1 MNGREKQMIFDSKRL
16 TEQLGARI
24 NEASKKF
31 RTLAEKLNGG
41 TMTSGSGIQSTCT
54 EILNR
59 LVVNHCANSED
70 AKINQK
76 GYVWIKNGY
85 SGFGELLELISLE
98 FSLQIELRCTQKAGA
113 TLLGAVDCETTV
125 IIREVPPR
133 EKQQHLTAF
142 NVDDIQENPLKTLT
156 DIVRDAENQRLP
168 SPASSEPFDVET
180 GECSSKNATQ
190 DAQPPSLMGNLII
203 EETRTSDSE
212 QDFTNAA
219 DELFNKDKKKENK
232 RKRKERASPTDDKKE
247 SKKKKEQHLTIIEGD
262 EERMF
267 TRFVTE
273 NQKCAEFT
281 TYSNMI
287 CNNMSVISD
296 NLSIIADALR
306 RATDSTHMT
315 VMHRLNYRGAAHE
328 HCDNRCVQHCPPF
341 YKLTRQNGRPS
352 RGLGK
357 KSK

>member
-1 MNGREKQMIFDSKRL
+1 MNSQMIFDSRRL
-16 TEQLGARI
+16 TEQLGDKI
-24 NEASKKF
+24 NTASKKF
-31 RTLAEKLNGG
+31 RVLQERLDGETARNSDGR
-41 TMTSGSGIQSTCT
+41 TQSTCT

-85 SGFGELLELISLE
+85 SGFGELLELISLQ
-98 FSLQIELRCTQKAGA
+98 FNLQIELRCTQKTGP
-113 TLLGAVDCETTV
+113 TILGAADCEAV
-125 IIREVPPR
+125 VVIREVPPR

-142 NVDDIQENPLKTLT
+142 NVDDIRENPLKTLT
-156 DIVRDAENQRLP
+156 DIVRDAESELP

-180 GECSSKNATQ
+180 GEYPAKSVTT
-190 DAQPPSLMGNLII
+190 DAQPPSRLLGDLVI
-203 EETRTSDSE
+203 EENVSSDSE
-212 QDFTNAA
+212 ADFTKRA
-219 DELFNKDKKKENK
+219 DELFNNSKKEKKNK
-232 RKRKERASPTDDKKE
+232 RKRKQQDEADKTTHT
-247 SKKKKEQHLTIIEGD
+247 KKRKKQDAPVIDGD

-267 TRFVTE
+267 ARFVAE
-273 NQKCAEFT
+273 NQKCVEFT

-315 VMHRLNYRGAAHE
+315 VMHKLNYRGAIHE
-328 HCDNRCVQHCPPF
+328 HCENRCVQHCPPF

-352 RGLGK
+352 KGLGK